1 VNRTS
6 PAVSGVPRAIRNPQ
20 PLRPDRVPRQ
30 GGRAAAAPC
39 ALPQPIDRPEEG
51 MSVVVPRKELERR
64 RIQAGELLLQGL
76 RQSEVADKLRV
87 SRETVRRWAGKMGQ
101 GGLAALK
108 NAPRLGRPAG
118 LDAVQRQQLALLLQ
132 QGGMA
137 HGFVSDGWSLSRV
150 RQLIARHF
158 SRNYSEVQVWRILG
172 ALGWS
177 HQQPNA
183 GAARRNKRRLT
194 REWMQ
199 KG

>member
-1 VNRTS
+1 
-6 PAVSGVPRAIRNPQ
+6 
-20 PLRPDRVPRQ
+20 
-30 GGRAAAAPC
+30 
-39 ALPQPIDRPEEG
+39 

-118 LDAVQRQQLALLLQ
+118 LDAAQRQQLAQLLQ

-177 HQQPNA
+177 HQQPSV
-183 GAARRNKRRLT
+183 GATRRNKRRLT

>member
-1 VNRTS
+1 MDRTS
-6 PAVSGVPRAIRNPQ
+6 PPSARPR
-20 PLRPDRVPRQ
+20 LR
-30 GGRAAAAPC
+30 GRAAAPVRVPA
-39 ALPQPIDRPEEG
+39 QPVDRLEERRPAAV
-51 MSVVVPRKELERR
+51 SRKELEHR

-76 RQSEVADKLRV
+76 RQSEVADRLRV
-87 SRETVRRWAGKMGQ
+87 SRETVRRWAGKMGE

-118 LDAVQRQQLALLLQ
+118 LNNAQRQQLGLLLQ

-137 HGFVSDGWSLSRV
+137 HGFVDDDWSLSRV

-158 SRNYSEVQVWRILG
+158 GRNYSEVQVWRILG

-177 HQQPNA
+177 HQQPGA
-183 GAARRNKRRLT
+183 GGHGKRRKT

-199 KG
+199 KR

>member
-1 VNRTS
+1 MDRTS
-6 PAVSGVPRAIRNPQ
+6 PPSVRPQ
-20 PLRPDRVPRQ
+20 LR
-30 GGRAAAAPC
+30 GRAAAASRVP
-39 ALPQPIDRPEEG
+39 AQPVNREEERKPG
-51 MSVVVPRKELERR
+51 AVLRKELEYR

-76 RQSEVADKLRV
+76 RQSEVADRLRV
-87 SRETVRRWAGKMGQ
+87 SRETVRRWAGKMGE

-118 LDAVQRQQLALLLQ
+118 LNTAQRQQLGLLLQ

-137 HGFVSDGWSLSRV
+137 HGFVGDDWSLSRV

-158 SRNYSEVQVWRILG
+158 GRNYSEVQVWRILG

-177 HQQPNA
+177 HQQP
-183 GAARRNKRRLT
+183 GASGHGGKRRKT

-199 KG
+199 KR